1 MAVMRIYVK
10 RAELVAN
17 FSGPEKDGRLR
28 GYHRIGAYLGVCHA
42 TARTWAKLG
51 MSVHVSPRLRV
62 TGYTYE
68 IDEWL
73 KQVDRSLHCI
83 AM

>member
-1 MAVMRIYVK
+1 MWIYVK
-10 RAELVAN
+10 KAELVAG
-17 FSGPEKDGRLR
+17 FKGPGKDGSLR

-42 TARTWAKLG
+42 TARRWAKLG
-51 MSVHVSPRLRV
+51 MPVHISPDLRV

-73 KQVDRSLHCI
+73 KLMDITLHCI
-83 AM
+83 AV